1 MKKTK
6 RVSKKKTNP
15 RKLSGNLAS
24 ASYAARQ
31 AADRYVNEKIEEIAG
46 TIARDYL
53 LMLMFVLH
61 DEHGFGKKRLMHI
74 YTRICDI
81 SDSISDGLITFEDI
95 RKTLVNECNWDID
108 NAYIERKQDEVYWHV
123 AENVAENVGGV
134 SDEQK

>member
-24 ASYAARQ
+24 VSYAARQ

-46 TIARDYL
+46 TIARAYL

-74 YTRICDI
+74 YTRLCDM
-81 SDSISDGLITFEDI
+81 SESINDGLITFEDI
-95 RKTLVNECNWDID
+95 RKTLVDECHWDID
-108 NAYIERKQDEVYWHV
+108 NAYIERNQDEVYWHV
-123 AENVAENVGGV
+123 AENVAENIGGV

>member
-15 RKLSGNLAS
+15 RKLTGNLAS

-31 AADRYVNEKIEEIAG
+31 AADNYVNEKIEEIAG

-74 YTRICDI
+74 YTRICDM
-81 SDSISDGLITFEDI
+81 SDAINDGLITFEDI
-95 RKTLVNECNWDID
+95 RKTLVAECHWDID
-108 NAYIERKQDEVYWHV
+108 NTYIERKQNEVYWHV
-123 AENVAENVGGV
+123 VEQGG
-134 SDEQK
+134 K

>member
-1 MKKTK
+1 MKKPK

-24 ASYAARQ
+24 VSYAARQ
-31 AADRYVNEKIEEIAG
+31 AADRYVNEKIAEIAG

-74 YTRICDI
+74 YTRICDM
-81 SDSISDGLITFEDI
+81 SDAINDGLITFEDI
-95 RKTLVNECNWDID
+95 RKTLVDECHWDID
-108 NAYIERKQDEVYWHV
+108 KAYIERKQDEVYWHV
-123 AENVAENVGGV
+123 AEQGG
-134 SDEQK
+134 K